1 MAMNPSFLQ
10 SAKSYDAL
18 LTSDRSRDEFFKI
31 YVARK
36 VLLLNHSRV
45 MKVVHVEFD
54 GSKV

>member
-18 LTSDRSRDEFFKI
+18 LTSDGSRDEFFKI
-31 YVARK
+31 YVAHK

-45 MKVVHVEFD
+45 MKVFHVEFD